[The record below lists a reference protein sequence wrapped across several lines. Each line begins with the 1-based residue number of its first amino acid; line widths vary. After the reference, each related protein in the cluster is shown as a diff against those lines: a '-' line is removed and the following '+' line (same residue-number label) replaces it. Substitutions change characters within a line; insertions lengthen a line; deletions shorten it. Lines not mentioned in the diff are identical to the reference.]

1 MNGRPLQPLPLY
13 ALPPVFVPPPST
25 FVTTRATSVPV
36 PNLGWG
42 ANYRRTSPT
51 TSMNRQLTENAIKG
65 LLKLKNSKTRRS
77 SRKSKK
83 NTRRR

>member
-13 ALPPVFVPPPST
+13 ALPPVFVPPPSPFAMT
-25 FVTTRATSVPV
+25 GTTSV

-51 TSMNRQLTENAIKG
+51 NSINRQLTENAIKG